1 MRETRTFDHT
11 VELRT
16 DGEEEKIVGTAI
28 VFYDEGDE
36 GTEFILWDDRGKYEG
51 GVLMKERIMPSAM
64 AGRMKDDI
72 RALVNHDPSMLLG
85 RSNGKTKT
93 LRLSKDAEGL
103 HYEIEPSKTRL
114 HEDTMESI
122 RRGDMS
128 GSSFAFTIA
137 PKGQR
142 FKDEGDDVTVREI
155 TKFAQVFDVSAVTF
169 PAYEA
174 TDAGV
179 RGSDGMKEARDAF
192 TAHREAIEAERAA
205 EAKVIQDSLD
215 AHNERIDELEEIIS
229 RLPY

>member
-16 DGEEEKIVGTAI
+16 DGEEERIVGTAI

-36 GTEFILWDDRGKYEG
+36 GTEFMLWDDRGLYEG
-51 GVLMKERIMPSAM
+51 GVKMVERIMPSAM

-85 RSNGKTKT
+85 RSNGKIKT
-93 LRLSKDAEGL
+93 LRLSKDSVGL
-103 HYEIEPSKTRL
+103 HYEIEPGKTRL

-205 EAKVIQDSLD
+205 SEAAVQ
-215 AHNERIDELEEIIS
+215 ERIAGYNARIDKLEDDQ
-229 RLPY
+229 

>member
-16 DGEEEKIVGTAI
+16 DSEEEKIHGTAI
-28 VFYDEGDE
+28 VFYDDTPD
-36 GTEFILWDDRGKYEG
+36 TEFVLWDDRGKYDG
-51 GVLMKERIMPSAM
+51 GVKMIERIMPSAM
-64 AGRMKDDI
+64 SGRMKDDI

-93 LRLSKDAEGL
+93 LRLSKDTEGL
-103 HYEIEPSKTRL
+103 HYEIQPGATRV
-114 HEDTMESI
+114 HEDARESI
-122 RRGDMS
+122 RRGDMT

-155 TKFAQVFDVSAVTF
+155 TKFEQVFDVGPVTY

-179 RGSDGMKEARDAF
+179 RGADGIKEARDAF
-192 TAHREAIEAERAA
+192 TAHRDAIEADRAA
-205 EAKVIQDSLD
+205 EAKAIQDRLD
-215 AHNERIDELEEIIS
+215 EQNARIDKLEES
-229 RLPY
+229 